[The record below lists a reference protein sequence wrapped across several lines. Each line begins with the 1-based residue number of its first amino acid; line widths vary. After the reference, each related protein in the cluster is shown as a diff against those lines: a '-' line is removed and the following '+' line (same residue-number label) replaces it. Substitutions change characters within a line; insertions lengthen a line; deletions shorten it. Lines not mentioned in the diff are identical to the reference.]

1 MRSRTDYSAL
11 LGPALLVL
19 VLSACSGHQAAET
32 PEPTTPPAR
41 TATSSPDE
49 TGARNDE
56 PAASVDDSAQPVT
69 VPEID
74 PPPAQ
79 TVDAEAL
86 DPEPP
91 LDAESALSLSLE
103 AFEVAEELWQRGQ
116 LEQAYE
122 TLDRAYE
129 LMAAVDPNGDALLAQ
144 QKQDLRQLIAE
155 RVLQIRTS
163 QGLAATE
170 LNASIPLVVNEYV
183 QQEIESFQGP
193 ERDNF
198 LEGYR
203 RSGLY
208 RPMIVE
214 TLTAAG
220 MPDQIGWLP
229 MVESWFKVRAY
240 SRARA
245 LGMWQF
251 IASTGYRFGL
261 ERDWWVDERMDPVKS
276 TRAAADYLTELHRLF
291 GDWLTALAAYNCGE
305 RAVIRAIERQREDY
319 LDQFW
324 DIYTRLPRETRRFVP
339 RFLAT
344 LAIVND
350 PEAYGF
356 ELPQPLP
363 PQRYDTVQLERSI
376 ELASI
381 DALLRLEPGTLE
393 ALNPELRRKA
403 TPGEPYSLK
412 VPSRAAPTLL
422 ARLDEVPEWVAPASL
437 TTVYRVR
444 HGDTLSAIA
453 ARHGTSVS
461 AVMELNDLRS
471 AHRIRQGQTLRV
483 PDRSPGGGAAVAAGD
498 KLTYTVRSG
507 DSLWS
512 LAKRYD
518 TTVDRI
524 RQENGLTSNVLQ
536 PGQKLILHGGS
547 ASGAV
552 YVVRRGDTLG
562 RIAQR
567 QRVSLRTLMA
577 LNGLSRRSIIYP
589 GQRLIIPN

>member
-1 MRSRTDYSAL
+1 MQLRYASVSAVLATTL
-11 LGPALLVL
+11 LLLL
-19 VLSACSGHQAAET
+19 AACSTNRPPRSQPDAPADVAAE
-32 PEPTTPPAR
+32 PPQAE
-41 TATSSPDE
+41 SSPPPE
-49 TGARNDE
+49 E
-56 PAASVDDSAQPVT
+56 PSTEVSVAEVG
-69 VPEID
+69 
-74 PPPAQ
+74 PPPAEL
-79 TVDAEAL
+79 DAEE
-86 DPEPP
+86 EPVEMEDP
-91 LDAESALSLSLE
+91 LDAESALQLSLE
-103 AFEVAEELWQRGQ
+103 AFEVAEELWQRGE

-129 LMAAVDPNGDALLAQ
+129 LMGSVDPSGDGLLAQ

-163 QGLAATE
+163 QGLTATE
-170 LNASIPLVVNEYV
+170 LNGSIPLVINEHV

-193 ERDNF
+193 ERESF

-240 SRARA
+240 SSARA

-261 ERDWWVDERMDPVKS
+261 ERDWWIDERMDPVKS
-276 TRAAADYLTELHRLF
+276 TQAAAAYLTELHRLF

-305 RAVIRAIERQREDY
+305 RAVIRAIETQREDY

-350 PEAYGF
+350 PQTYGF
-356 ELPQPLP
+356 ELPEPLP
-363 PQRYDTVQLERSI
+363 PQRYETAETERSV

-381 DALLRLEPGTLE
+381 DSLLQLDPGTLE
-393 ALNPELRRKA
+393 SLNPELRRKA
-403 TPGEPYSLK
+403 TPDERYSLK
-412 VPSRAAPTLL
+412 VPPSAAPTLL
-422 ARLDEVPEWVAPASL
+422 ARLEEMPEWAAPASL

-444 HGDTLSAIA
+444 GGDTLSRIA
-453 ARHGTSVS
+453 GRYGTTV
-461 AVMELNDLRS
+461 AALMELNDLRS

-483 PDRSPGGGAAVAAGD
+483 PDRGPSGGVTVAAGGEIS
-498 KLTYTVRSG
+498 YTVRSG

-512 LAKRYD
+512 LARRYS

-524 RQENGLTSNVLQ
+524 KQDNGLRSETLQ
-536 PGQKLILHGGS
+536 PGQTLTLRGGS

-552 YVVRRGDTLG
+552 YVVRHGDTLG

-567 QRVSLRTLMA
+567 RGVSLGTL
-577 LNGLSRRSIIYP
+577 LTVNGLSRRSVIYP
-589 GQRLIIPN
+589 GQQIIIPN

>member
-1 MRSRTDYSAL
+1 MDIRSTGFTVL
-11 LGPALLVL
+11 LATTLSLLPL
-19 VLSACSGHQAAET
+19 AACSGNRSPQ
-32 PEPTTPPAR
+32 PPPRDAGP
-41 TATSSPDE
+41 SSG
-49 TGARNDE
+49 TGARAVTHEVSE
-56 PAASVDDSAQPVT
+56 PAENPSESVT
-69 VPEID
+69 VPD
-74 PPPAQ
+74 VGPPPEEIAEAP
-79 TVDAEAL
+79 DAELPEEGESAL
-86 DPEPP
+86 DPEST
-91 LDAESALSLSLE
+91 LQLSLE
-103 AFEVAEELWQRGQ
+103 AFEVAAELWQRGEV
-116 LEQAYE
+116 EQAYE

-129 LMAAVDPNGDALLAQ
+129 LMASVHPNGDAMVAQ

-163 QGLAATE
+163 QGLTATE
-170 LNASIPLVVNEYV
+170 LNASIPLVINEHV
-183 QQEIESFQGP
+183 QAEIESFQGP

-214 TLTAAG
+214 TLSAAG

-240 SRARA
+240 SSARA

-261 ERDWWVDERMDPVKS
+261 ERDWWIDERMDPVKS
-276 TRAAADYLTELHRLF
+276 TQAAAAYLTELHRLF

-305 RAVIRAIERQREDY
+305 RAVLRAIEGQREDY

-324 DIYTRLPRETRRFVP
+324 DIYTRLPHETRRFVP
-339 RFLAT
+339 RFLAV

-350 PEAYGF
+350 PATYGF
-356 ELPQPLP
+356 ELPEPMPPLD
-363 PQRYDTVQLERSI
+363 YETTELERSI
-376 ELASI
+376 ELTSI
-381 DALLRLEPGTLE
+381 DQLLALESGTLE

-403 TPGEPYSLK
+403 TPDQPYTLK
-412 VPSRAAPTLL
+412 VPPGATPTLL
-422 ARLDEVPEWVAPASL
+422 ARLDNMPEWAAPASL
-437 TTVYRVR
+437 TTIYRVR
-444 HGDTLSAIA
+444 SGDTLSGIA
-453 ARHGTSVS
+453 ARYGATVASL
-461 AVMELNDLRS
+461 MELNDLRS

-483 PDRSPGGGAAVAAGD
+483 PDRTPGAGTVASLGGEVG
-498 KLTYTVRSG
+498 YTVRSG

-524 RQENGLTSNVLQ
+524 KRDNGLGGNTLQ
-536 PGQKLILHGGS
+536 PGQHLTLRGGS
-547 ASGAV
+547 APGAV

-562 RIAQR
+562 KIAQR
-567 QRVSLRTLMA
+567 QGVSLGSLMA
-577 LNGLSRRSIIYP
+577 MNGLSRRSIIYP
-589 GQRLIIPN
+589 GQRLILPN

>member
-1 MRSRTDYSAL
+1 MQLRYASFSAVLATTVFL
-11 LGPALLVL
+11 LLA
-19 VLSACSGHQAAET
+19 ACSSNQPPRSQPDT
-32 PEPTTPPAR
+32 PADVATERPQPESPPPPPSEEPSPEVSVPAV
-41 TATSSPDE
+41 
-49 TGARNDE
+49 G
-56 PAASVDDSAQPVT
+56 
-69 VPEID
+69 
-74 PPPAQ
+74 PPPAEL
-79 TVDAEAL
+79 DAEE
-86 DPEPP
+86 EPVEMEEP
-91 LDAESALSLSLE
+91 LDAESALQLSLE
-103 AFEVAEELWQRGQ
+103 AFEVSEELWQRGE

-129 LMAAVDPNGDALLAQ
+129 LMASVDPSGDGLFAQ

-155 RVLQIRTS
+155 RVLRIRTS
-163 QGLAATE
+163 QGLTATE
-170 LNASIPLVVNEYV
+170 LNGSIPLVINEYV

-193 ERDNF
+193 ERESF

-214 TLTAAG
+214 TLNAAG

-240 SRARA
+240 SSARA

-261 ERDWWVDERMDPVKS
+261 ERDWWIDERMDPVKS
-276 TRAAADYLTELHRLF
+276 TQAAAAYLTELHRLF

-305 RAVIRAIERQREDY
+305 RAVIRAIETQREDY

-350 PEAYGF
+350 PQAYGF
-356 ELPQPLP
+356 ELPEPLP
-363 PQRYDTVQLERSI
+363 PQRYETAETERSV

-381 DALLRLEPGTLE
+381 DSLLQLDPGTLE

-403 TPGEPYSLK
+403 TPDEPYSLK
-412 VPSRAAPTLL
+412 VPPSAAPTLL
-422 ARLDEVPEWVAPASL
+422 ARLEEMPEWAAPASL

-444 HGDTLSAIA
+444 GGDTLSGIA
-453 ARHGTSVS
+453 GRYGTTV
-461 AVMELNDLRS
+461 AALMELNDLRS

-483 PDRSPGGGAAVAAGD
+483 PDRGPSGGVTVAAGGEIS
-498 KLTYTVRSG
+498 YTVRSG

-512 LAKRYD
+512 LARRYS

-524 RQENGLTSNVLQ
+524 KQDNGLRSETLQ
-536 PGQKLILHGGS
+536 PGQTLTLRGGS

-567 QRVSLRTLMA
+567 RGVSLGTLLA
-577 LNGLSRRSIIYP
+577 VNGLSRRSVIYP
-589 GQRLIIPN
+589 GQQIIIPN